1 MLACA
6 LTEPR
11 SSPNLTLNLQTLLE
25 FHVEEC
31 NFDFNKWIYAGIPY
45 TGTMWGMTKQGE
57 GEEDSGEH
65 TLNRGDG
72 RAEGQLGERGV

>member
-1 MLACA
+1 MCLVPSVCVCTSRVRILCACACA

-45 TGTMWGMTKQGE
+45 TGTLWGETEEEE
-57 GEEDSGEH
+57 GG
-65 TLNRGDG
+65 G
-72 RAEGQLGERGV
+72 R